1 MSEEVEEL
9 LQALDR
15 VERYIRYMDM
25 RASGD
30 TYVAWGLAVAAGSF
44 LTFLF
49 SLLAPLLGTLTGP
62 AIGISWFILMALA
75 IFVSGGRARRLW
87 ALMLVGRSPEERARL
102 RRSWRIR
109 WTLAAIAWAGVLG
122 AWGYLG
128 FCLLGGFYS
137 PGPLW
142 SLYLAC
148 VGLGNALTYL
158 IGSKEERRRERE
170 MLVVAASLLAC
181 SPLPLLLALLGLAW
195 ASFIVA
201 VMAVVASYLW
211 AGLSFYGKAE
221 AILAGEPEG

>member
-15 VERYIRYMDM
+15 VERYIRYLDM

-49 SLLAPLLGTLTGP
+49 SLLAPLLGALTGP
-62 AIGISWFILMALA
+62 AIGMSWFILMALA

-87 ALMLVGRSPEERARL
+87 ALMLVGRGPEERARL
-102 RRSWRIR
+102 KRSWRIR

-158 IGSKEERRRERE
+158 IGGRERE

-181 SPLPLLLALLGLAW
+181 SPLPLLLAILGLAW

-201 VMAVVASYLW
+201 VVAVVASYLW

-221 AILAGEPEG
+221 AILAGELEG